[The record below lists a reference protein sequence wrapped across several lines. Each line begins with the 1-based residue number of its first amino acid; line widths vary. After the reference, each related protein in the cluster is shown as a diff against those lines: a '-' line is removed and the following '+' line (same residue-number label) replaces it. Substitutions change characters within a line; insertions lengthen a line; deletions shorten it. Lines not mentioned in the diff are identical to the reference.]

1 MNFLDTLR
9 VEKNATKAPV
19 TATFDGLDFSAEN
32 DMTAAE
38 TANLRLEVAGV
49 IAAWAETD
57 DLDDDESIVD
67 RFDAMMIGIVDA
79 DKNGDLDDDELAL
92 LDIAYNIAA
101 EIFTAKGASDEDI
114 DAMLNDGDP
123 DAGENIHE
131 LIINTGAD
139 GEDEELNE
147 INATAF
153 DFDEDSDSAVL
164 DATYKRKIAIRNG
177 KKTIIRKRI
186 AGRVRLTAKQ
196 KMAIKKMHRKSHS
209 GKARMKRLKSLK
221 RRKAMGL

>member
-79 DKNGDLDDDELAL
+79 DKNGDLDDDELAV

-114 DAMLNDGDP
+114 DAMLNDGDA

>member
-57 DLDDDESIVD
+57 DLDDDESIVE

-79 DKNGDLDDDELAL
+79 DKNGDLDDDELAV

-114 DAMLNDGDP
+114 DAMLNDGDS